1 MAQIQLRR
9 DTAANWTVANPVLAE
24 GELGVELVTAQV
36 KLGDGTSTWSEL
48 DYLLDK
54 SVISDYAT
62 EDDAKAAGLAEGDVY
77 HNTSFDKILIIGG
90 PQIPSKKALA
100 DAANGEVYYDQ
111 DNTQCT
117 VKGVYLSSEV
127 DALLGDKLDVVNPD
141 LQGTPTAPL
150 ANVGNDSSIVAN
162 TAFVQQELGVVRTEL
177 SEIKG
182 NKEYDNETDAKVNGS
197 LNEGDVYYNDALGKA
212 LIVGNYQIPASKTV
226 GDAAIGEVF
235 YNQATGLVDIKG
247 SKTVTVNAGAVEA
260 DATTTEPRGTL
271 GWDPNPAVMYISS
284 GSFWIKI
291 GQGRADA

>member
-9 DTAANWTVANPVLAE
+9 DSAANWTVANPVLAE

-36 KLGDGTSTWSEL
+36 KLGDGTSTWNEL

-54 SVISDYAT
+54 SVIADYAT
-62 EDDAKAAGLAEGDVY
+62 EDDAKVAGLAEGDVY

-90 PQIPSKKALA
+90 PQIPAKKSLA
-100 DAANGEVYYDQ
+100 DASNGEVYYQ
-111 DNTQCT
+111 TESSQVT

-127 DALLGDKLDVVNPD
+127 DALLADKLDVLNPD

-150 ANVGNDSSIVAN
+150 ANVGNDSSVVAN
-162 TAFVQQELGVVRTEL
+162 TAFVQQELAT
-177 SEIKG
+177 IKG
-182 NKEYDNETDAKVNGS
+182 NKQYDDETAAKVDGG

-212 LIVGNYQIPASKTV
+212 LIVGNYQIPASKTE
-226 GDAAIGEVF
+226 GDAAVGEVF

-247 SKTVTVNAGAVEA
+247 SKTVTVDAGTVEA

-271 GWDPNPAVMYISS
+271 GWDPDPAVMYISS

>member
-24 GELGVELVTAQV
+24 GELGVELVSAQV
-36 KLGDGTSTWSEL
+36 KLGDGTSTWNEL
-48 DYLLDK
+48 EYLLDK
-54 SVISDYAT
+54 SVIADYAT

-77 HNTSFDKILIIGG
+77 HNTSFDKIIIIGG
-90 PQIPSKKALA
+90 PQIPAKKSTA
-100 DAANGEVYYDQ
+100 DAQNGEVYYQ
-111 DNTQCT
+111 TESSQVT

-127 DALLGDKLDVVNPD
+127 DALLADKLDVLNPD
-141 LQGTPTAPL
+141 LQGTPTTPL
-150 ANVGNDSSIVAN
+150 ANVGNDSSIVAS
-162 TAFVQQELGVVRTEL
+162 TAFVQQELAT
-177 SEIKG
+177 IKG
-182 NKEYDNETDAKVNGS
+182 NKQYADETAAKVDGG
-197 LNEGDVYYNDALGKA
+197 LNEGDGYYNDALGKA

-226 GDAAIGEVF
+226 GDAQVGEVF
-235 YNQATGLVDIKG
+235 YNQATGLVDVKG
-247 SKTVTVNAGAVEA
+247 SKTVSVSASDVEL

>member
-36 KLGDGTSTWSEL
+36 KLGNGTSTWNEL

-77 HNTSFDKILIIGG
+77 HNTSSDKILIIGG
-90 PQIPSKKALA
+90 PQIPGKKAQA
-100 DAANGEVYYDQ
+100 DATDGEVYYDQ
-111 DNTQCT
+111 DDTQCT

-150 ANVGNDSSIVAN
+150 ANVGNDSSVVAN
-162 TAFVQQELGVVRTEL
+162 TAFVQQELAT
-177 SEIKG
+177 IKG
-182 NKEYDNETDAKVNGS
+182 NKQYADETAAKVDGG

-226 GDAAIGEVF
+226 GDAAVGEVF

-247 SKTVTVNAGAVEA
+247 SKTVVVNAGTVES
-260 DATTTEPRGTL
+260 DATTTDPRGTL

-284 GSFWIKI
+284 GSFWIQS
-291 GQGRADA
+291 GQVRADA